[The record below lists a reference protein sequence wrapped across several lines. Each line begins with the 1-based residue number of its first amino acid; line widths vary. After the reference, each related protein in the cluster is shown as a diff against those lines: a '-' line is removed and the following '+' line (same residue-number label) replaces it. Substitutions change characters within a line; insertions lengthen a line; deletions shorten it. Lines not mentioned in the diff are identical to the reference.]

1 MKRFN
6 QLQHNSEIPNPEP
19 VKHSEKSYGTIKAF
33 GICTNQGLIRTYNE
47 DRVSII
53 LNIVKPDEPKAPP
66 CSIFSL
72 FDGHGGSKCAD
83 FLRNNLHNNVKKAWE
98 IVFSDRVIDS
108 KEQAFSLESA
118 RCPQG
123 SFWRNWKTIYWRITC
138 EPLRNL
144 RKIRVMRFSNGDY
157 RRYMLYMQSGR

>member
-1 MKRFN
+1 MVLELFSLLQIMKLSSVIYLSEILYILFQAGQAQYKSIHRPVQSESLNPFDIFMKRFN

-83 FLRNNLHNNVKKAWE
+83 FLRNNLHNNVKKKS
-98 IVFSDRVIDS
+98 IRY
-108 KEQAFSLESA
+108 
-118 RCPQG
+118 
-123 SFWRNWKTIYWRITC
+123 SFLT
-138 EPLRNL
+138 EL
-144 RKIRVMRFSNGDY
+144 
-157 RRYMLYMQSGR
+157 